1 MIKNLDKINSIK
13 RNKIE
18 RGLLFLEKNNKD
30 KIIEKVIVFGS
41 SVTDYCTEESD
52 IDICLFTDKNTSNK
66 VFFNIYGTLP
76 LIMDDLCDVVI
87 FNKIDKRLQQEILL
101 KGVIVYKYK

>member
-18 RGLLFLEKNNKD
+18 RGLLFLEKNNND
-30 KIIEKVIVFGS
+30 NIIEKVIVFGS

-66 VFFNIYGTLP
+66 VFFNIYGNLP
-76 LIMDDLCDVVI
+76 LIIDDLCDIVI
-87 FNKIDKRLQQEILL
+87 FNKIDKRLQQEILS
-101 KGVIVYKYK
+101 KGVVVYKYK